1 MDPFTNAWHSYPT
14 GAVFGFLVGLSPDY
28 KEWIG
33 WLAESWTISEDN
45 LVVTFKLKPGLTF
58 TDGSPINSEAIKW
71 NIDRHMDETIAS
83 PAGGDLRANLDF
95 FEVIDDLTFA
105 YHLKNP
111 MAAFF
116 VWIGSMEICSP
127 TAYELYGPDNYSMHL
142 TAAGPWIVSEVVP
155 ENYIHYVVNPDFN
168 WEPTNYYDNTGPVNI
183 PEYEIRFMS
192 DPEVIYASLETGEI
206 TIAGIPTAYLE
217 QARANPDITIVE
229 GVETTLHYLGMNNQ
243 YEQLADINVRQAIAY
258 AMNRQEIIDG
268 AYDGFGIP
276 SYAGLTPAMI
286 GFSQADED
294 YSKQTSDD
302 PAMAMQI
309 LEDNGWTM
317 NADGVYAKA
326 GVPLEFS
333 IMVEPSQVMQR
344 AAEIVQAQLADVGI
358 KLNIAIT
365 ENTAIREATVNGTH
379 QFIWWTYG
387 LIDPSIYTYI
397 FNSNRMGASN
407 RNRVVDP
414 TLDAMLNTAD
424 QTLDPAVRMPLVSEI
439 TRYLADKRYHIPLFT
454 LTSYTGYRNDQIEG
468 LKFTPDG
475 GWIEIDAHLL
485 P

>member
-1 MDPFTNAWHSYPT
+1 
-14 GAVFGFLVGLSPDY
+14 
-28 KEWIG
+28 
-33 WLAESWTISEDN
+33 
-45 LVVTFKLKPGLTF
+45 
-58 TDGSPINSEAIKW
+58 
-71 NIDRHMDETIAS
+71 MDETIAS
-83 PAGGDLRANLDF
+83 PAGGDLRANLES
-95 FEVIDDLTFA
+95 FEVVDDLTFI

-127 TAYELYGPDNYSMHL
+127 TAYEKWGPDNYSMHL
-142 TAAGPWIVSEVVP
+142 EAAGPWIVSEVVP
-155 ENYIHYVVNPDFN
+155 ENYIHYVANPDFN
-168 WEPTNYYDNTGPVNI
+168 WEDPNFYTNTGALAI
-183 PEYEIRFMS
+183 PEMEIRYMN
-192 DPEVIYASLETGEI
+192 DPEVIYASLETGEL

-229 GVETTLHYLGMNNQ
+229 GVEATLHYFGMNNQ
-243 YEQLADINVRQAIAY
+243 FVPLDQPFVRQAIAY
-258 AMNRQEIIDG
+258 AFNRQEIIDG

-286 GFSQADED
+286 GFNQADED

-302 PAMAMQI
+302 PDMSRQI
-309 LEDNGWTM
+309 LEENGYVL
-317 NADGVYAKA
+317 NADGVYAKD
-326 GVPLEFS
+326 GVPLEFTL
-333 IMVEPSQVMQR
+333 MVEPNQVMQR

-358 KLNIAIT
+358 KVNIAIT

-397 FNSNRMGASN
+397 FHSSRMGASN

-414 TLDAMLNTAD
+414 ALDAMLDTAD
-424 QTLDPAVRMPLVSEI
+424 QTLDPAIRMPLVSEI

-468 LKFTPDG
+468 LIFSPEA
-475 GWIEIDAHLL
+475 GWDATDAHLL